1 MAMKPIET
9 DIWRPKED
17 DPRYSEYVGQRSA
30 EEVFRELEQRL
41 DSMGMLPDEY
51 FLLDRDWQDGRL
63 IPKDADIFV
72 TTDYGESEGV
82 YLDGYLKWYED
93 GKPVTK
99 SFFTGKTL
107 GESGADM
114 DRMFLI
120 SSAITKAFHGCGRQ
134 PDHGMV
140 LYLNAEEKKEIID
153 ALVEKR
159 ERTLDQ
165 ADRVEKLLRHATG
178 SITAYMDTVGE
189 RPLRI
194 SDFDKA
200 VLAIRDGELE
210 AFKELLPKVSDHAD
224 ELIVDTA
231 GRTGNVGRK
240 MSVCLLA
247 EAGRFTDEAYLTASQ
262 RAVDI
267 SDTERVRFLMEQYE
281 NHVAEPRA
289 DYYGEVIDYACG
301 ENKAMGH
308 ELIATAPNEWIA
320 AAPTSLH
327 IRMSCGGELIMSQML
342 ISKGLQPGADTPT
355 VLQNYTCS
363 PDRFWMAE
371 RLLKNGM
378 EIRQNDYLSMDVC
391 MRNGAAGA
399 AKLLLHKGVD
409 FDQYQAWAEKHS
421 HASVDEQT
429 YNEVQAHWN
438 ELQSQ
443 QQTAAPEEAP
453 AQGQV
458 FGGLSQ

>member
-1 MAMKPIET
+1 MKPIET

-17 DPRYSEYVGQRSA
+17 DPRYSECVGQRSA

-41 DSMGMLPDEY
+41 DGMGMLPDEY
-51 FLLDRDWQDGRL
+51 FLLDREWQDGRL
-63 IPKDADIFV
+63 IPKDADVFV

-82 YLDGYLKWYED
+82 YLDGYLKWCED
-93 GKPVTK
+93 GKPVTC

-107 GESGADM
+107 GDTGADL

-120 SSAITKAFHGCGRQ
+120 SSAITKAFHGYGCQ
-134 PDHGMV
+134 PDSGMV
-140 LYLNAEEKKEIID
+140 LYLSAEEKKEIVD

-159 ERTLDQ
+159 ERTLEQ

-189 RPLRI
+189 RPLHI

-200 VLAIRDGELE
+200 MLAIRDGELE
-210 AFKELLPKVSDHAD
+210 AFKELLPKVGDRAD
-224 ELIVDTA
+224 ELLAEAA
-231 GRTGNVGRK
+231 GRAGNVGRK

-247 EAGRFTDEAYLTASQ
+247 ETEQFAEGAYLTASQ

-281 NHVAEPRA
+281 NHAAEPRA
-289 DYYGEVIDYACG
+289 EYYGEVIDYACG

-308 ELIATAPNEWIA
+308 ELIAIAPNEWIA

-342 ISKGLQPGADTPT
+342 ISKGLQPGADAPT

-371 RLLKNGM
+371 RLLKSGM
-378 EIRQNDYLSMDVC
+378 EVRQNDYLSLDVC
-391 MRNGAAGA
+391 MRNGAADA
-399 AKLLLHKGVD
+399 AKLLLDQGVD
-409 FDQYQAWAEKHS
+409 FEQYQAWAEKHS
-421 HASVDEQT
+421 HSTIDERT
-429 YNEVQAHWN
+429 LAEVQQHWN
-438 ELQSQ
+438 DILSQ
-443 QQTAAPEEAP
+443 QQEVAEAP
-453 AQGQV
+453 IQELTM
-458 FGGLSQ
+458 GGLSQ

>member
-1 MAMKPIET
+1 MKPIEM

-41 DSMGMLPDEY
+41 DGMGMLPDEY

-107 GESGADM
+107 GETGTDM

-140 LYLNAEEKKEIID
+140 LYLSAEEKKEVID

-159 ERTLDQ
+159 ERTLDH

-200 VLAIRDGELE
+200 VLAIRDGALE
-210 AFKELLPKVSDHAD
+210 AFKELLPKVGDRAD
-224 ELIVDTA
+224 ELLIETA
-231 GRTGNVGRK
+231 GRAGNVGRK

-247 EAGRFTDEAYLTASQ
+247 EAEQFTDEAYLTASK

-267 SDTERVRFLMEQYE
+267 GDIERIRFLMEQYE
-281 NHVAEPRA
+281 NHAAEPRA
-289 DYYGEVIDYACG
+289 EYYGEVIDYACG
-301 ENKAMGH
+301 ENKSIGH

-371 RLLKNGM
+371 QLLKNGM
-378 EIRQNDYLSMDVC
+378 DIRQNDYLSMDVC
-391 MRNGAAGA
+391 MRNGAADA
-399 AKLLLHKGVD
+399 AKLLLDQGVD
-409 FDQYQAWAEKHS
+409 FGEYQAWAEKHS

-429 YNEVQAHWN
+429 YNEVLTHWN

-443 QQTAAPEEAP
+443 RQTAAPEEAP

>member
-1 MAMKPIET
+1 MKPIEMEL
-9 DIWRPKED
+9 WKPKQA
-17 DPRYSEYVGQRSA
+17 DPRYMERAGQRSA

-51 FLLDRDWQDGRL
+51 LLLDRDWRDGAL
-63 IPKDADIFV
+63 IPEDADIFV

-82 YLDGYLKWYED
+82 YLDAYLKWYED

-107 GESGADM
+107 GETGADL

-120 SSAITKAFHGCGRQ
+120 ASAITKAFHGYGRQ
-134 PDHGMV
+134 PESGIV
-140 LYLNAEEKKEIID
+140 LCLNAEEKEELIE

-159 ERTLDQ
+159 ERTLAQ
-165 ADRVEKLLRHATG
+165 TDRVEKLLRRAAG

-200 VLAIRDGELE
+200 VLAVRDGELE
-210 AFKELLPKVSDHAD
+210 AFKELLPRVLERAD
-224 ELIVDTA
+224 ELLIEAA
-231 GRTGNVGRK
+231 GRAGAVGTK
-240 MSVCLLA
+240 MAVCLLA
-247 EAGRFTDEAYLTASQ
+247 EAEKITDEAYLAASK

-267 SDTERVRFLMEQYE
+267 GDTERVRFLMEQYE

-289 DYYGEVIDYACG
+289 AYCGEVIDYACG

-308 ELIATAPNEWIA
+308 QLIAIAPKEWIA
-320 AAPTSLH
+320 AAPTGLH
-327 IRMSCGGELIMSQML
+327 VRMSCGGELIMSQML
-342 ISKGLQPGADTPT
+342 LSKGLQPGADTPT

-363 PDRFWMAE
+363 KDRLWMAE
-371 RLLKNGM
+371 QLLKRGWKV
-378 EIRQNDYLSMDVC
+378 RPDDYLSMDIC

-399 AKLLLHKGVD
+399 AKHLLDQGMD
-409 FDQYQAWAEKHS
+409 YDQYRAWAEKHS
-421 HASVDEQT
+421 RFDIDEQT
-429 YNEVQAHWN
+429 TNEVRQYWDDIRPQ
-438 ELQSQ
+438 EQSEATEQ
-443 QQTAAPEEAP
+443 DAPRLE
-453 AQGQV
+453 GMT
-458 FGGLSQ
+458 L